1 MASLL
6 TKTLPST
13 VDVGGFSIPIETD
26 WRTWVKVWEVRES
39 RKEGWKRA
47 FVILSLVF
55 TDPNALQVASENV
68 DEALEKAIAFLDRTL
83 GDSTPPRPP
92 TKREKQLAGKRLFD
106 WEWDSARIAADFT
119 REYGI
124 DLTDPYTKMHW
135 WRFMS
140 LFNGLSDTSST
151 MEAISIRAA
160 DLDAK
165 GMSKEQKK
173 HLRERKAALMLPAR
187 DREEA
192 ARNFEL
198 RGC

>member
-6 TKTLPST
+6 TKTLPSA
-13 VDVGGFSIPIETD
+13 VEVGGFSIPIETD

-39 RKEGWKRA
+39 RKEDWKRT
-47 FVILSLVF
+47 FVILTLVF
-55 TDPNALQVASENV
+55 TDSQAIKVASEHVN
-68 DEALEKAIAFLDRTL
+68 DALDQAMKFLDRTL
-83 GDSTPPRPP
+83 GDTTPPRPL

-124 DLTDPYTKMHW
+124 DLTDPNTKMHW

>member
-6 TKTLPST
+6 TKTLPSA
-13 VDVGGFSIPIETD
+13 VEVGGFSIPIETD

-39 RKEGWKRA
+39 RKEDWKRT
-47 FVILSLVF
+47 FVILTLVF
-55 TDPNALQVASENV
+55 TDSQAIKVASEHVN
-68 DEALEKAIAFLDRTL
+68 DALDQAMKFLDRTL
-83 GDSTPPRPP
+83 GDTTPPRPL

-106 WEWDSARIAADFT
+106 WEWDSARISADFT

-124 DLTDPYTKMHW
+124 DLTDPNTKMHW